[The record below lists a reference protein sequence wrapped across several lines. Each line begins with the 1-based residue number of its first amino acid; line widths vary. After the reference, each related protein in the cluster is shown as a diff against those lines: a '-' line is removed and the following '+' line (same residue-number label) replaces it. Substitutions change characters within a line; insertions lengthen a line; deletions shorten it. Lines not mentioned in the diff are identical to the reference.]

1 MKTTILLGGV
11 LLCATSLIAADV
23 ASDVKAAAK
32 KLSSNYS
39 WKSTSES
46 AGGGGGGNRSRAAGP
61 TEGKTDGGITQLS
74 MARGDNTVEA
84 VLKGDKGAIKTE
96 EGWKSLAEAAEA
108 GGDGG
113 GGAGGRGGAAR
124 FTARTLQNYK
134 APAAEA
140 EDLIGKAKD
149 LKKDGDAYTGTLGAE
164 EVKALMSRGFR
175 RPGSNAPEVADAK
188 GSVKFWT
195 KDGALSKYQYN
206 VQGKMTFNNND
217 VEINRTT
224 TVEIKDVGTT
234 KLNVPEEAKK
244 KLS

>member
-1 MKTTILLGGV
+1 MKTTILLGGA
-11 LLCATSLIAADV
+11 LLCATSLIAADA

-32 KLSSNYS
+32 KLSGNYS

-46 AGGGGGGNRSRAAGP
+46 AGGGGGGGNRNRFGGP
-61 TEGKTDGGITQLS
+61 TEGKTDAGITQLS
-74 MARGDNTVEA
+74 MTRGENTVEA
-84 VLKGDKGAIKTE
+84 VLKGEKGAIKTE
-96 EGWKSLAEAAEA
+96 EGWKSLSEAAEA

-113 GGAGGRGGAAR
+113 GRGNSAR

-134 APAAEA
+134 APAAEV

-149 LKKDGDAYTGTLGAE
+149 LKKDGEAYVGTLGAE
-164 EVKALMSRGFR
+164 DVKALMSRGFR
-175 RPGSNAPEVADAK
+175 RPGSDAPEVGDPK
-188 GSVKFWT
+188 GSVKFWL

-217 VEINRTT
+217 VDINRTT

-234 KLNVPEEAKK
+234 KVSVPEEAKK

>member
-11 LLCATSLIAADV
+11 LLCATSLIAADA

-32 KLSSNYS
+32 KLSNNYS

-46 AGGGGGGNRSRAAGP
+46 AGGGAGGNRNRFGGP
-61 TEGKTDGGITQLS
+61 TEGKTDAGVTQLS
-74 MARGDNTVEA
+74 MTRGENTVEA
-84 VLKGDKGAIKTE
+84 VLKGEKGAIKTE

-108 GGDGG
+108 GGDSGG
-113 GGAGGRGGAAR
+113 GGGRGGAAR
-124 FTARTLQNYK
+124 FTARALQNYK
-134 APAAEA
+134 APASEA

-149 LKKDGDAYTGTLGAE
+149 LKKDSDAYAGTLGAE
-164 EVKALMSRGFR
+164 DVKALMSRGFR
-175 RPGSNAPEVADAK
+175 RPGSDAPEVADAK
-188 GSVKFWT
+188 GSVKFWL

>member
-1 MKTTILLGGV
+1 MKTTILFV
-11 LLCATSLIAADV
+11 LLGAMPLMAADL
-23 ASDVKAAAK
+23 ANDVKAATK
-32 KLSSNYS
+32 KLSNNYS

-46 AGGGGGGNRSRAAGP
+46 AGGGSGRSRFGGP
-61 TEGKTDGGITQLS
+61 TEGKTDAGVTQLS
-74 MARGDNTVEA
+74 MTRGESTIEA
-84 VLKGDKGAIKTE
+84 VLKGEKGAIKTA

-108 GGDGG
+108 GGE
-113 GGAGGRGGAAR
+113 GGAGRGSAR
-124 FTARTLQNYK
+124 FTARMLQNYK

-149 LKKDGDAYTGTLGAE
+149 LKKDGEAYAGTLSAE
-164 EVKALMSRGFR
+164 DVKALMSRGFR
-175 RPGSNAPEVADAK
+175 RPGSDAPEVADPK
-188 GSVKFWT
+188 GTVKFWL
-195 KDGALSKYQYN
+195 KEGALSKYQYN

-217 VEINRTT
+217 VDINRTT